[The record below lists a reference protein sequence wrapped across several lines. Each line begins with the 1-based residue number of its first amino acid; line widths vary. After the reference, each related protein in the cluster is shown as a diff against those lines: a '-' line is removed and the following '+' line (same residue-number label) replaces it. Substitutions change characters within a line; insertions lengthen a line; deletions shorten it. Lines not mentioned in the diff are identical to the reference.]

1 MYNSKSKLNFHTIFK
16 QTQNNLCYVRSHYLR
31 QYHKANCAYICP
43 AFIIN
48 ESQTRGGLPGELPG
62 HPQRARLCRAAP
74 RCCAAVAGSARCKA
88 QTEHGESRGAGTRAG
103 SRAASTR
110 KAPGQGGSPNGP
122 LARSAPR
129 LPVTQGEPRAP
140 PGPGPAAAA
149 ARTGAPSAP
158 RSPPPIDSGA
168 TQSLRG
174 RSEAP
179 PRGAEQPINARQG
192 RGRCRLRPPPLLP
205 ARDAPR
211 ARRVPEALMNM
222 SVVQPELGIGPVR
235 AGDWTAEGRGGAA
248 KKSSMEARGA
258 SVAMATAGPGPAPR
272 PAGAAPAVPATEPG
286 RADPGRAGLIPAAPC
301 RAGPGRTVPCRTVP

>member
-74 RCCAAVAGSARCKA
+74 RCCAAVAGSAHAPRGAPCETRCKA

-129 LPVTQGEPRAP
+129 LPVTQG
-140 PGPGPAAAA
+140 
-149 ARTGAPSAP
+149 GAPSTARTRP
-158 RSPPPIDSGA
+158 
-168 TQSLRG
+168 RG
-174 RSEAP
+174 RRRS
-179 PRGAEQPINARQG
+179 NG
-192 RGRCRLRPPPLLP
+192 RAKRCP
-205 ARDAPR
+205 
-211 ARRVPEALMNM
+211 
-222 SVVQPELGIGPVR
+222 Q
-235 AGDWTAEGRGGAA
+235 
-248 KKSSMEARGA
+248 
-258 SVAMATAGPGPAPR
+258 PAPY
-272 PAGAAPAVPATEPG
+272 
-286 RADPGRAGLIPAAPC
+286 
-301 RAGPGRTVPCRTVP
+301 